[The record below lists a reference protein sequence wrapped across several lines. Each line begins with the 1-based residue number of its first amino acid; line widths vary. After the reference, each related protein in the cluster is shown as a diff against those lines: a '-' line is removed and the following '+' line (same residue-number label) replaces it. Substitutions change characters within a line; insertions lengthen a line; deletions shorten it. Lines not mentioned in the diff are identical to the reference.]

1 MKLTRLLPNL
11 TFAAI
16 FNLFGTIMRGIFTL
30 LFISTLF
37 IEADAQQSTQTIRG
51 RIIDQE
57 SRQPLIGVTVVI
69 LNGSVVGGGT
79 TDIDGNFKIDQVPLG
94 RKTLKAT
101 YIGYEALTVPDI
113 IVTAGKEVVL
123 TLTMTEAVTKM
134 NEVTITYDR
143 KKDVTVTNNEMATV
157 SSRSFNP
164 DDTKKYAGALGD
176 PSRMAANFAGVVAG
190 NDSRNDIVVRGNSP
204 NAMLWQLEGV
214 NIFNPNHFG
223 SNFNTGGPVSMLN
236 ANNIGKSD
244 FFTSAFP
251 AQYGNAN
258 GGVFDLVMREG
269 NNEKR
274 EYVAQIGFNGFE
286 LGAEGPFSKKSKASF
301 IFNYRYSTLGVM
313 KAFGVDVGTGAAVPL
328 YQDMNFKMAFP
339 LKNKGKITVFGM
351 GGISAIDLLAKDVD
365 TSGVDFYGDI
375 NSNQY
380 PRYGKLITGAAY
392 EKNLTSK
399 TWAKLTLAGSYS
411 NDYYKAD
418 SISLPS
424 ETTYIRSKGEFIDK
438 KYSVVFNLTHKF
450 NAKNSL
456 NAGVS
461 NDITFFDYSNTDY
474 YNLGIT
480 DSVRVKQNGSVNLTQ
495 AYVQFKHRFN
505 ARLSATVGLHG
516 QYFNINKQ
524 AVAEP
529 RFGLRFAI
537 DDKSSINAGYGLHHQ
552 TLPIYNLFVKDMNG
566 DEPNKKL
573 DFMRSNHFVLGYER
587 LLGTSMKFKL
597 ETYYQLVD
605 QVPVNTYSSSFSMM
619 NVGASFQPNDDAYL
633 ENKGTGTNY
642 GVELTLERYFNKGFY
657 FLITGSLFDSK
668 YKGSDGIER
677 NTAFNSRYA
686 ANALAGKEF
695 KVGKKGT
702 VIYANLKFTT
712 IGGRYFTPVDLAASQ
727 QKGEAVYDKSKAFS
741 VQQTEYFRADVKVGY
756 RMDFKRSSM
765 EFAVDFQNV
774 SNNKNIFSQ
783 GYNKRTN
790 SISTEYQQGFF
801 PVPTFRYTF

>member
-16 FNLFGTIMRGIFTL
+16 FNLFGTIMRGIFTI
-30 LFISTLF
+30 LFITTLF
-37 IEADAQQSTQTIRG
+37 INADAQQSTQTIRG

-57 SRQPLIGVTVVI
+57 SRQPLIGATVVI
-69 LNGSVVGGGT
+69 LNGGLVGGGT
-79 TDIDGNFKIDQVPLG
+79 TDLDGNFKIDQVPLG

-101 YIGYEALTVPDI
+101 YMGYEPLTVPDI

-399 TWAKLTLAGSYS
+399 TWAKLTVAGSYS

-456 NAGVS
+456 NAGFS

-605 QVPVNTYSSSFSMM
+605 QVPVNTYPSSFSMM